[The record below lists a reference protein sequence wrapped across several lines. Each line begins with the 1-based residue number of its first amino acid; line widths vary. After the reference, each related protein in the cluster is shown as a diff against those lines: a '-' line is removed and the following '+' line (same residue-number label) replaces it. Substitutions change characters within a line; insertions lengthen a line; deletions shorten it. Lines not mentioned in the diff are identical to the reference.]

1 MGGALKHSKKLI
13 QKLKDSFESIGQ
25 IQRSKVLESI
35 EWEYEELEHVF
46 ALLTMGFFTGIS
58 SPPMH
63 ISFELMPLMEKELI
77 LMSEKVD
84 TAASP
89 LSQLFS
95 VLDVT

>member
-1 MGGALKHSKKLI
+1 MKNTNKIIQTLKKT
-13 QKLKDSFESIGQ
+13 LKSIGQ
-25 IQRSKVLESI
+25 IQRAKALETI
-35 EWEYEELEHVF
+35 EWEEEELEHVF

-63 ISFELMPLMEKELI
+63 ISLELLPLMEKELI

-84 TAASP
+84 TAVSP

-95 VLDVT
+95 VLDVS